1 LPEASAVVCLKQL
14 SIWKLTLRLA
24 LLIVLKQQSL
34 CLRQAGH
41 PKIYT
46 KGKDKMNRIYKTV
59 WNAVRRCLV
68 VVNEAA
74 MKQGNSTLGGG
85 GESRS

>member
-1 LPEASAVVCLKQL
+1 MLNK
-14 SIWKLTLRLA
+14 
-24 LLIVLKQQSL
+24 QSL

-74 MKQGNSTLGGG
+74 MRQGSSGAGGG
-85 GESRS
+85 NKMRG